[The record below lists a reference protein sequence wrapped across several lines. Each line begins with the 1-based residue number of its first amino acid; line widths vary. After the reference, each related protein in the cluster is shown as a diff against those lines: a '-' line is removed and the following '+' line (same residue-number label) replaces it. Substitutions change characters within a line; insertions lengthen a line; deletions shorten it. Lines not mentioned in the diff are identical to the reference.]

1 MRVRGRCQLT
11 SLPWCR
17 RWSPAGRGNRYR
29 SAPLLG
35 VEATGARSGKLM
47 GKHNALAHRL
57 IDRQDDYLRFT
68 RDPRVPL
75 LTG

>member
-1 MRVRGRCQLT
+1 M
-11 SLPWCR
+11 PWPWRR

-29 SAPLLG
+29 SAALLG

-68 RDPRVPL
+68 RDPRVPFDNN
-75 LTG
+75 GRRGRSG